1 MKINEEIIFDFLV
14 KELNIDRKKAVSLIR
29 EMSIKQIKDN
39 YEETSD
45 KTELIEEL
53 VNMMLKDIT
62 FEIVN
67 YLLDSNEFENIINLK
82 EEYLHTIKTSKN

>member
-14 KELNIDRKKAVSLIR
+14 KELNIDCKKAVSLIR

-45 KTELIEEL
+45 KNELIEEL

-82 EEYLHTIKTSKN
+82 EEYLNTIKTSKN